1 MENLNNLLKTLL
13 ESKIDFVLIGGYA
26 AVVHGSSQVTQDLDV
41 CAVMTNEQLERL
53 RAALKGY
60 RPVHR
65 MNPSFQP
72 SLSDV
77 PKPGQKMN
85 NIYLRTDLGILDIL
99 EKVEPVGDF
108 NRITEKAIEISIF
121 GHRCKVISLDDL
133 IAVKKSM
140 SRPKDKTVLEE
151 LLALKKKQ

>member
-26 AVVHGSSQVTQDLDV
+26 AVVHGSMQVTQDVDI
-41 CAVMTNEQLERL
+41 CAMMTDAHISAL
-53 RAALKGY
+53 RDSLRNFK
-60 RPVHR
+60 PVHR

-72 SLSDV
+72 SFLDV
-77 PKPGQKMN
+77 PKLGQKMS

-99 EKVEPVGDF
+99 DIVEPVGDF
-108 NRITEKAIEISIF
+108 NRIKEKSIEISLF
-121 GHRCKVISLDDL
+121 GYRCKVISLDDL

-140 SRPKDKTVLEE
+140 SRPKDKTVLIE
-151 LLALKKKQ
+151 LLALKSKT

>member
-26 AVVHGSSQVTQDLDV
+26 AVVHGSSQVTQDVDI
-41 CAVMTNEQLERL
+41 CAVMTDGQLEEL
-53 RAALKGY
+53 RSTLKNFK
-60 RPVHR
+60 PVHR
-65 MNPSFQP
+65 MNPNFQP
-72 SLSDV
+72 SLLDV

-99 EKVEPVGDF
+99 ETVEPVGDF
-108 NRITEKAIEISIF
+108 KRVKEHAIEISLF
-121 GHRCKVISLDDL
+121 GHKCKVISLDDL

-140 SRPKDKTVLEE
+140 TRPKDKAVLQE
-151 LLALKKKQ
+151 LMALKKKS

>member
-26 AVVHGSSQVTQDLDV
+26 AVLHGSSQVTQDVDI
-41 CAVMTNEQLERL
+41 CAVMTEAQLTAL
-53 RAALKGY
+53 RMTLKDFK
-60 RPVHR
+60 PVHR
-65 MNPSFQP
+65 MNPDFQP
-72 SLSDV
+72 SLLDV

-99 EKVEPVGDF
+99 ENVEPVGDF
-108 NRITEKAIEISIF
+108 HRVNEKAIEISLF
-121 GHRCKVISLDDL
+121 GHKCKVISLDDL

-140 SRPKDKTVLEE
+140 PRPKDKSVLLE
-151 LLALKKKQ
+151 LLALKSKT

>member
-1 MENLNNLLKTLL
+1 
-13 ESKIDFVLIGGYA
+13 
-26 AVVHGSSQVTQDLDV
+26 
-41 CAVMTNEQLERL
+41 MTNEQLERL
-53 RAALKGY
+53 RTALKGY
-60 RPVHR
+60 RPVHC

-77 PKPGQKMN
+77 PKRGQKMN
-85 NIYLRTDLGILDIL
+85 NIYLRTDLGVLDIL

-108 NRITEKAIEISIF
+108 SRISEKAIEISIF